1 MEQQLT
7 YKATASVLDKLSEL
21 QQAVHVG
28 KNQFNSFGK
37 YKYRKCEDI
46 LIEIKPILKELNCT
60 VVLTDVIREVAGV
73 IFVDASATLHYKGD
87 SITVNAQAGIDVNK
101 KGMDVAQTFGS
112 SSSYAR
118 KYALSGLLLLD
129 DRDDADVLNKHG
141 KDVPAANWK
150 NAGSNEYQQL
160 VSDLDFIMKSAKYKE
175 LPAAYRNRAD
185 AIYKG
190 ALSSDMQ
197 PELEVLQKCVEHLKT
212 ELNK

>member
-1 MEQQLT
+1 MT
-7 YKATASVLDKLSEL
+7 YTYDTVNVLDKLSEL

-46 LIEIKPILKELNCT
+46 LIEIKPLLKELGCT
-60 VVLTDVIREVAGV
+60 VVLTDEIKEVAGV

-87 SITVNAQAGIDVNK
+87 SITVNAQAGIDVAK

-141 KDVPAANWK
+141 KETQSANWK

-160 VSDLDFIMKSAKYKE
+160 VSDLDLIMKSANYKD
-175 LPAAYRNRAD
+175 LPATYRNRAD
-185 AIYKG
+185 TIYKG

-197 PELEVLQKCVEHLKT
+197 PELEVLKKCVEHLKM